1 MTLISRLD
9 RYIMVHIF
17 GLTAIA
23 ALALSAIYTFITFV
37 SESGDIG
44 KGNYGVW
51 QLAGYVLWQIPT
63 SLQVLLPII
72 ALLGTLMGLGTLAAQ
87 NEITAM
93 RAAGVSLTRIG
104 RATLMAGLVIGAFN
118 LVLGDWLAPLGKQN
132 ATELR
137 EQYRRGRVPGTINQ
151 PVWLREGNVILHV
164 GQVKTETEVADI
176 VAYSLRPDDL
186 GLAAVVH
193 AEEASYTDGRWQ
205 ARKVRRTDF
214 SGGGAKVA
222 ELPEMVWE
230 GNISPEVLRLVMLKS
245 NAISIRGLM
254 QLTSYL
260 QANGLDDRQ
269 YRLELYR
276 KLMAPLTVMAM
287 MLFAVPFVMGSLRDS
302 GTGQRLLFGV
312 LVGVAFYMANEVTAN
327 TGQIGGWPP
336 ILSAGLPT
344 FLLGGVAAWRLL
356 RAR

>member
-1 MTLISRLD
+1 MILISRLD
-9 RYIMVHIF
+9 RYIMGHIF

-63 SLQVLLPII
+63 SLHVLLPII

-93 RAAGVSLTRIG
+93 RAAGISLTRIG
-104 RATLMAGLVIGAFN
+104 RATLMAGLVIGAIN
-118 LVLGDWLAPLGKQN
+118 LVLGDWLAPMGKQN

-137 EQYRRGRVPGTINQ
+137 EQYRRGRVPGSIDQ

-176 VAYSLRPDDL
+176 VAYSLRPDL

-193 AEEASYTDGRWQ
+193 AEEASYVDGHWQ

-214 SGGGAKVA
+214 GEAGAKVA
-222 ELPEMVWE
+222 ELPKMVWE

-254 QLTSYL
+254 SLTSYL
-260 QANGLDDRQ
+260 QANDLDDGQ

-276 KLMAPLTVMAM
+276 KLMAPFTVMAM
-287 MLFAVPFVMGSLRDS
+287 MLFAVPFVMGSLRDT

-344 FLLGGVAAWRLL
+344 FLLGGIAAWRLM

>member
-1 MTLISRLD
+1 MSFISRLD
-9 RYIMVHIF
+9 RYIMAHIF

-23 ALALSAIYTFITFV
+23 ALALSAIYTFVTFV

-44 KGNYGVW
+44 KGNYGPM

-93 RAAGVSLTRIG
+93 RAAGVSMLRIG
-104 RATLMAGLVIGAFN
+104 RATLMAGLVIGAIN
-118 LVLGDWLAPLGKQN
+118 LVLGDWLAPMGKQN

-137 EQYRRGRVPGTINQ
+137 EQYRRGRAPGAMER
-151 PVWLREGNVILHV
+151 PVWLREGSTILHI
-164 GQVKTETEVADI
+164 GQVKTETEVADV
-176 VAYSLRPDDL
+176 VAYTLREDL
-186 GLAAVVH
+186 GLQAVVH
-193 AEEASYTDGRWQ
+193 AEEASYVDGHWR

-214 SGGGAKVA
+214 TEDGAKVS
-222 ELPEMVWE
+222 ELPEMVWQ

-245 NAISIRGLM
+245 NAISIRGLF

-260 QANGLDDRQ
+260 RANGLDDGQ

-276 KLMAPLTVMAM
+276 KLVAPLTVMAM

-312 LVGVAFYMANEVTAN
+312 LVGVAFYMVNEVTAN
-327 TGQIGGWPP
+327 TGQISGWPP
-336 ILSAGLPT
+336 ALSAGLPT
-344 FLLGGVAAWRLL
+344 LLLAGIGAWRL
-356 RAR
+356 ARSR

>member
-1 MTLISRLD
+1 MSFVSRLD

-44 KGNYGVW
+44 KGDYGPL

-63 SLQVLLPII
+63 SLHVLLPII

-93 RAAGVSLTRIG
+93 RAAGVSLLRIG
-104 RATLMAGLVIGAFN
+104 RATLMAGLVIGAIN
-118 LVLGDWLAPLGKQN
+118 LVLGDWLAPMGKQN

-137 EQYRRGRVPGTINQ
+137 EQYRRGRLPGAINQ
-151 PVWLREGNVILHV
+151 PVWLREGDVILHV
-164 GQVKTETEVADI
+164 GTVKTETEVADI
-176 VAYSLRPDDL
+176 VAYSLREDL
-186 GLAAVVH
+186 GIQSIVH
-193 AEEASYTDGRWQ
+193 AEEASYVDGHWQ

-214 SGGGAKVA
+214 SEAGAKVS
-222 ELPEMVWE
+222 ELPGMVWE
-230 GNISPEVLRLVMLKS
+230 GKISPEVLRLVMLKS

-254 QLTSYL
+254 RLTDYL

-276 KLMAPLTVMAM
+276 KLMAPFTVMAM

-302 GTGQRLLFGV
+302 GTGQRLLFGI

-327 TGQIGGWPP
+327 TGQIAGWPP

-344 FLLGGVAAWRLL
+344 FLLGGIAAWRLA

>member
-1 MTLISRLD
+1 MTFISRLD

-17 GLTAIA
+17 SLTAIA

-44 KGNYGVW
+44 KGDYGAM

-93 RAAGVSLTRIG
+93 RAAGVSMLRIG
-104 RATLMAGLVIGAFN
+104 RATLMAGLVIGAIN
-118 LVLGDWLAPLGKQN
+118 LVLGDWLAPMGKQN

-137 EQYRRGRVPGTINQ
+137 EQYRRGRVPGVINQ
-151 PVWLREGNVILHV
+151 PVWLREGDTILHV
-164 GQVKTETEVADI
+164 GTVKTETEVAD
-176 VAYSLRPDDL
+176 VVVYSLREDL
-186 GLAAVVH
+186 GIQAIVH
-193 AEEASYTDGRWQ
+193 VDEASYVDGHWQ
-205 ARKVRRTDF
+205 GRNVRRTDF
-214 SGGGAKVA
+214 SEAGAKVSV
-222 ELPEMVWE
+222 LPEMLWE

-254 QLTSYL
+254 RLTDYL
-260 QANGLDDRQ
+260 QANNLDDRQ

-276 KLMAPLTVMAM
+276 KLMAPFTVMAM

-302 GTGQRLLFGV
+302 GTGQRLLFGI

-344 FLLGGVAAWRLL
+344 FLLGGIAAWRLA